1 MKRIQLSAPLFTLR
15 PRWVV
20 AGVIMAAALVWS
32 ACLYSIA
39 SQIGGPFPGFFY
51 APDRIVSGFT
61 PQDFTG
67 WQAGLR
73 PWDRIVA
80 VNGQHW
86 REMRRLVLAG
96 GIGGTLVYT
105 VERGDQRLQ
114 IAVPT
119 MEFTPDILLRFMPS
133 YLFFALL
140 CLAIGIFV
148 YVRNPAGR
156 LNRYLLLYLLLWAG
170 IVGAMWEYWLTQQKW
185 TAYLVPPWV
194 GITSVAGWV
203 FFWSFPADR

>member
-1 MKRIQLSAPLFTLR
+1 MKRIQPLR

-20 AGVIMAAALVWS
+20 AGVIIAAALVWS
-32 ACLYSIA
+32 VSLYSIA
-39 SQIGGPFPGFFY
+39 SQIGRPFPGFFY
-51 APDRIVSGFT
+51 SPDRIVSAFT
-61 PQDFTG
+61 LQDFTG

-86 REMRRLVLAG
+86 REMRRWVQEA

-119 MEFTPDILLRFMPS
+119 MEFTSDILLRFIPGWL
-133 YLFFALL
+133 LFAVLS
-140 CLAIGIFV
+140 LAIGIFV
-148 YVRNPAGR
+148 YVCNPAGR
-156 LNRYLLLYLLLWAG
+156 EPAPDRSGTGRALPGWRAVVRHLDLGGETLWRP
-170 IVGAMWEYWLTQQKW
+170 L
-185 TAYLVPPWV
+185 
-194 GITSVAGWV
+194 
-203 FFWSFPADR
+203 

>member
-20 AGVIMAAALVWS
+20 VGVILLAALVWS
-32 ACLYSIA
+32 ASLYSSA
-39 SQIGGPFPGFFY
+39 SQIGDPFPGFFY

-61 PQDFTG
+61 PRDFTG

-86 REMRRLVLAG
+86 REMRRLVRQA
-96 GIGGTLVYT
+96 GIGDTLVYT

-114 IAVPT
+114 MAVPT
-119 MEFTPDILLRFMPS
+119 MEFTPDILLRFTPGW
-133 YLFFALL
+133 LFFAL
-140 CLAIGIFV
+140 
-148 YVRNPAGR
+148 
-156 LNRYLLLYLLLWAG
+156 RYSPG
-170 IVGAMWEYWLTQQKW
+170 
-185 TAYLVPPWV
+185 
-194 GITSVAGWV
+194 
-203 FFWSFPADR
+203 